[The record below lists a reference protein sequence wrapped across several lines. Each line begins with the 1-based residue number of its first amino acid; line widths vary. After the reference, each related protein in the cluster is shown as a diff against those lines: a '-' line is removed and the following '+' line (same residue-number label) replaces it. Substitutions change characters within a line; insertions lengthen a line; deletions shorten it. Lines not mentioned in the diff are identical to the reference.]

1 MSGRNISDEQGPMGK
16 LRAGGAFL
24 RYLFRQF
31 IENKGVLNA
40 SALTYTTLFAV
51 VPLMTVT
58 YAMLAIVSPF
68 QGAGEELQSWI
79 FDNFVPATGNVVQE
93 YLNSFAAQAKQLTVV
108 GIVILVVTSIMMMK
122 NIEAAFN
129 RIWRV
134 GEPRKG
140 LSSFL
145 LYWAVLSLGPI
156 LIGVGLFVT
165 SYVASLSLFTSATEL
180 VGKGRLLSM
189 LPMLLSAAAFTLL
202 YAAVPNCKVPLK
214 NALIGGIVVA
224 LLFEAAKRGFA
235 FFVTESPS
243 YQLIYGAFAA
253 VPLFLVWIYISW
265 MIILLGAE
273 LTRALSIY
281 RHELDPAENSRLHT
295 LIAVLHRLWQAQQ
308 WGKSL
313 DERILLRQVEGLD
326 QSRWDEYVRLLTPG
340 IIRRTDQGEY
350 ILARDLGSLTLDQLQ
365 QRLPWPLPD
374 AAEVAAME
382 VWQRRL
388 NSRLNDVTEHRQ
400 ASLDISLEVLFA
412 EPSEDKT
419 DIESAAKLKTPGV
432 GDDRD

>member
-1 MSGRNISDEQGPMGK
+1 MTERNVSTESGFLLQM
-16 LRAGGAFL
+16 RAAGAFL
-24 RYLFRQF
+24 KYLFRQF
-31 IENKGVLNA
+31 FANQGILNA

-58 YAMLAIVSPF
+58 YAMLAIVAPF
-68 QGAGEELQSWI
+68 QGAGEELQNWI
-79 FDNFVPATGNVVQE
+79 FQNFVPATGNVVQE
-93 YLNSFAAQAKQLTVV
+93 YLNSFAAQARQLTVV
-108 GIVILVVTSIMMMK
+108 GIVFLVITSIMMMK

-134 GEPRKG
+134 SEPRKG

-224 LLFEAAKRGFA
+224 LLFETAKRSFA
-235 FFVTESPS
+235 FFVTQSPS

-273 LTRALSIY
+273 LTRALSVY
-281 RHELDPAENSRLHT
+281 RQELEPAEHSRLHT
-295 LIAVLHRLWQAQQ
+295 LLAVLHRLWQAQQ

-326 QSRWDEYVRLLTPG
+326 QSRWDEFVRLLTPA

-365 QRLPWPLPD
+365 QRLPWPLPE
-374 AAEVAAME
+374 ASSVAAME
-382 VWQRRL
+382 TWQRRL
-388 NSRLNDVTEHRQ
+388 NGRLDEVSEHRQ
-400 ASLDISLEVLFA
+400 GALDVSLETLFA
-412 EPSEDKT
+412 TESEQGKDA
-419 DIESAAKLKTPGV
+419 DSATKLNAN
-432 GDDRD
+432 

>member
-1 MSGRNISDEQGPMGK
+1 MSGRNIPDENKPFIK
-16 LRAGGAFL
+16 LGAAAAFV
-24 RYLFRQF
+24 RYLFVQF
-31 IENKGVLNA
+31 IENKGMLNA

-93 YLNSFAAQAKQLTVV
+93 YLNSFAAQARQLTVV
-108 GIVILVVTSIMMMK
+108 GIVFLVVTSIMMMK

-180 VGKGRLLSM
+180 VGRGRLLSM

-202 YAAVPNCKVPLK
+202 YAAVPNCKVPLR

-224 LLFEAAKRGFA
+224 LLFETAKRSFA
-235 FFVTESPS
+235 FFVTQSPS

-253 VPLFLVWIYISW
+253 VPLFLLWIYISW
-265 MIILLGAE
+265 VIILIGAE
-273 LTRALSIY
+273 LTRALSVY
-281 RHELDPAENSRLHT
+281 RQELEPAEHSKLHT
-295 LIAVLHRLWQAQQ
+295 LLAVLHRLWLAQQ
-308 WGKSL
+308 RGKSV
-313 DERILLRQVEGLD
+313 DERVLLRQVEGLD
-326 QSRWDEYVRLLTPG
+326 QSRWDEFVRLLTPG
-340 IIRRTDQGEY
+340 ILRRTDQGEY
-350 ILARDLGSLTLDQLQ
+350 LLARDLGSLTLDQLQ

-374 AAEVAAME
+374 ATAVAAME
-382 VWQRRL
+382 FWQRRL
-388 NSRLNDVTEHRQ
+388 NGRLDDVNEHRKV
-400 ASLDISLEVLFA
+400 ALDVSLEALFA
-412 EPSEDKT
+412 ETAADKA
-419 DIESAAKLKTPGV
+419 DSESAAKLNSPVTKP
-432 GDDRD
+432 